1 MVTSILA
8 FVFVLGILVI
18 VHEAGHFLMAR
29 LLGAPVEVFSVGFGK
44 RVWGFERGGT
54 DYRLSVFPLGGYVRI
69 PGLGPDESDMVGD
82 GAEPADLLPR
92 WKRALVLLAGP
103 ATNMVAAVGFV
114 AVAFMAGVETPAY
127 YEQQPVVGWVE
138 AGSPAENAG
147 VREGDVVKTIDG
159 EEVPTWLDFKTALL
173 TAGNSDVTVGIDRGG
188 ETLHL
193 TLNASYT
200 GHYDFGGAGIEPRL
214 EATIRP
220 GPGSP
225 AAAGGLQIGDQII
238 AIDGHR
244 VHQFYDLPP
253 LIAPHPGEELN
264 VEVLR
269 DGQRLELT
277 ATPRSEGGK
286 GMIGVV
292 PFFPTVV
299 EKLGPMAALNA
310 SLADCRRITRET
322 LRVIGR
328 LLTRKVS
335 MRQVSGPIG
344 IAQMSGEAARA
355 GFQSLIF
362 LMGLISLQLGIFNLL
377 PIPIL
382 DGGHLTVIAFE
393 AAIRRD
399 LSLKVKERILEVGFY
414 LLIALMIVVFFND
427 IVRILPENVK
437 GFFSRG

>member
-1 MVTSILA
+1 M
-8 FVFVLGILVI
+8 G
-18 VHEAGHFLMAR
+18 
-29 LLGAPVEVFSVGFGK
+29 
-44 RVWGFERGGT
+44 
-54 DYRLSVFPLGGYVRI
+54 
-69 PGLGPDESDMVGD
+69 
-82 GAEPADLLPR
+82 
-92 WKRALVLLAGP
+92 
-103 ATNMVAAVGFV
+103 
-114 AVAFMAGVETPAY
+114 GVETPAY

-138 AGSPAENAG
+138 AGSSAENAG
-147 VREGDVVKTIDG
+147 VREGDVVKTVDG

-188 ETLHL
+188 ETLYV

-225 AAAGGLQIGDQII
+225 AMAGGLQTGDQII

-244 VHQFYDLPP
+244 VHQFYDLPH
-253 LIAPHPGEELN
+253 LIAPHPGEELH

-299 EKLGPMAALNA
+299 EKLGPVAALNA

-328 LLTRKVS
+328 LLTREVS
-335 MRQVSGPIG
+335 IRQVSGPIG

-382 DGGHLTVIAFE
+382 DGGHLTVIAVE

>member
-1 MVTSILA
+1 
-8 FVFVLGILVI
+8 
-18 VHEAGHFLMAR
+18 
-29 LLGAPVEVFSVGFGK
+29 VEV
-44 RVWGFERGGT
+44 
-54 DYRLSVFPLGGYVRI
+54 
-69 PGLGPDESDMVGD
+69 
-82 GAEPADLLPR
+82 A
-92 WKRALVLLAGP
+92 
-103 ATNMVAAVGFV
+103 
-114 AVAFMAGVETPAY
+114 
-127 YEQQPVVGWVE
+127 
-138 AGSPAENAG
+138 
-147 VREGDVVKTIDG
+147 
-159 EEVPTWLDFKTALL
+159 
-173 TAGNSDVTVGIDRGG
+173 
-188 ETLHL
+188 
-193 TLNASYT
+193 
-200 GHYDFGGAGIEPRL
+200 
-214 EATIRP
+214 
-220 GPGSP
+220 
-225 AAAGGLQIGDQII
+225 
-238 AIDGHR
+238 
-244 VHQFYDLPP
+244 
-253 LIAPHPGEELN
+253 
-264 VEVLR
+264 R

-277 ATPRSEGGK
+277 VTPRSEGGK

-328 LLTRKVS
+328 LLTREVS
-335 MRQVSGPIG
+335 IRQVSGPIG

-382 DGGHLTVIAFE
+382 DGGHLTVIAVE

>member
-1 MVTSILA
+1 MVTSVLA

-29 LLGAPVEVFSVGFGK
+29 FLGAPVEVFSVGFGK

-82 GAEPADLLPR
+82 GAEPVDLLPR
-92 WKRALVLLAGP
+92 WKRALILLAGP
-103 ATNMVAAVGFV
+103 TTNMVAAVGFV
-114 AVAFMAGVETPAY
+114 ALAFMAGVETPAY

-138 AGSPAENAG
+138 AGSPAESAG
-147 VREGDVVKTIDG
+147 VREGDVVETIDR
-159 EEVPTWLDFKTALL
+159 EKVPTWLDFKTALL

-188 ETLHL
+188 EILHV
-193 TLNASYT
+193 TLNPSYA

-214 EATIRP
+214 DATIRP

-225 AAAGGLQIGDQII
+225 AAAGGLRTGDRIV

-244 VHQFYDLPP
+244 VQQFYDLPP
-253 LIAPHPGEELN
+253 LIAPHPDEALH
-264 VEVLR
+264 VEALR

-277 ATPRSEGGK
+277 VTPRSEGGK

-292 PFFPTVV
+292 PLFPTVV
-299 EKLGPMAALNA
+299 QKLGPVAALGA
-310 SLADCRRITRET
+310 SFADCRRITRET

-355 GFQSLIF
+355 GFQSLVF

-393 AAIRRD
+393 AVIRRD